1 MVDLSDLARQAAK
14 VLHVQCKRMEIL
26 MLRFQ

>member
-1 MVDLSDLARQAAK
+1 MVDLSDLARQVAQ
-14 VLHVQCKRMEIL
+14 VLPVQCKRMEIL